1 MTIEVIEVN
10 AFGHGYCVVYQD
22 DGTSFGQHFRNLPVD
37 DAAAFDAM
45 LADHVDQ
52 AVLRNT
58 PLAPKVIAA
67 DVMSRIGVK
76 QDRPVKIA

>member
-10 AFGHGYCVVYQD
+10 AFGHGYCVVHQD

-37 DAAAFDAM
+37 DAPAFDAA

-58 PLAPKVIAA
+58 PVVAKTIDAQVL
-67 DVMSRIGVK
+67 SRIGVK
-76 QDRPVKIA
+76 KATQVKIA